1 MQKINNEIYNAAR
14 AEHEKGNYE
23 KAFKLYSEGFEQGD
37 VRCNYGVALFYR
49 DGKFVEKDEAKAAG
63 IFASAFS
70 AIKELAEQNDPIS
83 CCIIGYYYFNGFYVS
98 EDKKVAIEWL
108 KKSAR
113 LGYALAQ
120 NIIAQR
126 YYSGLDVEENK
137 AEAVKWYKKAA
148 EQEFV
153 DAQFCL
159 ALCYYN
165 GEGVKEDKTEAVKW
179 YKKAAEQGQAK
190 AQYNTAMG
198 LRFLSQALFY
208 DKIKL
213 NHLNIK

>member
-126 YYSGLDVEENK
+126 G
-137 AEAVKWYKKAA
+137 
-148 EQEFV
+148 
-153 DAQFCL
+153 
-159 ALCYYN
+159 
-165 GEGVKEDKTEAVKW
+165 
-179 YKKAAEQGQAK
+179 
-190 AQYNTAMG
+190 
-198 LRFLSQALFY
+198 
-208 DKIKL
+208 
-213 NHLNIK
+213 